1 MERFDFTK
9 FKYLK
14 EIALKENKHSIV
26 NYIDELFSLKERF
39 YALNQL
45 LQHKKKNNFDGIEFV
60 EKEINTLIEK
70 MFSLETNIEIEASK
84 LKEFESF
91 QKKQNRK
98 LRNELKQSKDKYI
111 GSIANYDKALHG
123 PVYRANYKRRKK
135 VVR

>member
-14 EIALKENKHSIV
+14 EIALKENKYSIV

-98 LRNELKQSKDKYI
+98 LLMN
-111 GSIANYDKALHG
+111 
-123 PVYRANYKRRKK
+123 
-135 VVR
+135 